1 MTYQVSI
8 DSSRL
13 LDFGELK
20 NLLGMEDITLAI
32 SPEDVADA
40 WGFYREKFSNTMFVI
55 ERFGGQYVLSI
66 DRMASY
72 EDYRFFPYLVDTLST
87 YLTDNSYSEDGLN
100 AFQIYDEDWIAE
112 TIGEEVA
119 YLKCVHKLGYGYF
132 LSLPIA
138 ETSQCVT
145 EDILNQYGVTIYS
158 STPRIYGY
166 VNYLMKRNLLPQNDG
181 TTDELEEEIEVD
193 VPQHVSIG
201 TVLSW
206 QTDGSETTE
215 SYSKEDVD
223 LLLSIADRYRRGE
236 TFEGVVL
243 NDIGT
248 IYEYAIGVARN
259 AEAAIYWFK
268 EAIKQ
273 GDSLYAPTSLGDIYR
288 RGLDKI
294 ESDLSLAL
302 DAYRQSTDPYS
313 WYRIGQSYEEGWTIE
328 PDMDKAMEYYHKAAS
343 FGHHLALKRLECEE
357 DT

>member
-1 MTYQVSI
+1 MIYQVIIESH
-8 DSSRL
+8 RM
-13 LDFGELK
+13 LDFEELK
-20 NLLGMEDITLAI
+20 KLRGMEDIVLAI
-32 SPEDVADA
+32 TPEDVAHA
-40 WGFYREKFSNTMFVI
+40 WGFYRDKYSNTMFII
-55 ERFGGQYVLSI
+55 ERVGGQYVLSI

-87 YLTDNSYSEDGLN
+87 YLTNNSYSEDGMN

-112 TIGEEVA
+112 TIGEEIA
-119 YLKCVHKLGYGYF
+119 YLKCVLKLGHGYF
-132 LSLPIA
+132 FSLPIT
-138 ETSQCVT
+138 ETAQCVT

-166 VNYLMKRNLLPQNDG
+166 VNYLLKRNLLPDNDG
-181 TTDELEEEIEVD
+181 TAFEVEEEIEVD

-223 LLLSIADRYRRGE
+223 LLLSIADKYKSGE
-236 TFEGVVL
+236 AFDGVVL

-248 IYEYAIGVARN
+248 IFEYAIGVARN
-259 AEAAIYWFK
+259 AEVAIFWFK

-288 RGLDKI
+288 RGLDNI
-294 ESDLSLAL
+294 ESNLSLAL
-302 DAYRQSTDPYS
+302 DAYRQSIDPYS
-313 WYRIGQSYEEGWTIE
+313 WYRIGQSYEEGWTDE
-328 PDMDKAMEYYHKAAS
+328 PDMDKAMEYYHKAAAV
-343 FGHHLALKRLECEE
+343 GHHLALKRLECEE
-357 DT
+357 E